1 MSFLLSHGADVN
13 AVDEKNVNACLM
25 AAATGKSCRAH
36 LCITGVRPCHTPLL
50 AALEHESAL
59 RAGCRRMLEEL
70 ISSGA
75 NVNIA
80 AHGGVTA
87 LHVAA
92 ESGHLGIVQTL
103 LQVLPCK

>member
-25 AAATGKSCRAH
+25 AAATGKLCRAH
-36 LCITGVRPCHTPLL
+36 LRITAVHQCHTLL
-50 AALEHESAL
+50 PAALEHESAL
-59 RAGCRRMLEEL
+59 RSGCRRMLEGL

-75 NVNIA
+75 NVGIA

-103 LQVLPCK
+103 LQVFPCK

>member
-1 MSFLLSHGADVN
+1 MSCFP
-13 AVDEKNVNACLM
+13 
-25 AAATGKSCRAH
+25 AH
-36 LCITGVRPCHTPLL
+36 LTNTARDSLSPLL
-50 AALEHESAL
+50 AALVYESAL
-59 RAGCRRMLEEL
+59 HSGSGRMLEEL

-75 NVNIA
+75 DVNIA

-103 LQVLPCK
+103 LQVHPCARTPSYH